1 MWSNVLE
8 RSQNSF
14 TKTLTKPLWYGVNLV
29 RHTNSLLNGS
39 EAKCANRQQE
49 RLTLCLKLLPQS
61 LECWIGTC
69 LYQETLGKIYS
80 FEDNDIFKLAQLNR
94 KETERQ
100 EGVHGYLS
108 WWLGTSLWP
117 CDKTKIASDW
127 ASGGESK
134 THQMLAGTTQGG
146 IPIIL
151 C

>member
-1 MWSNVLE
+1 MMSLYDVTEAVTVITVPKGRRNGARYWLTACVCVCVGRWS
-8 RSQNSF
+8 SS
-14 TKTLTKPLWYGVNLV
+14 
-29 RHTNSLLNGS
+29 
-39 EAKCANRQQE
+39 

-80 FEDNDIFKLAQLNR
+80 FEDNNIFKLAQLNR

-127 ASGGESK
+127 ASRGESK

-146 IPIIL
+146 ILIIL